1 MQIHYSSFGS
11 KTQARY
17 GFLNGR
23 YNYPEHIH
31 QYCEIVFCE
40 EGSMQ
45 VTVDDKK
52 LTMNAGDFAVISPFS
67 IHGFY
72 TPEYVRRWICV
83 FSDDFL
89 PTFVSQNEINMAA
102 ENCVF
107 HADEKLLAFLKG
119 RLPDNKEE
127 LVEMSSLQIRLVGMI
142 VACVFEEYLRK
153 VKIEP
158 KQKNKALVEI
168 LLYIQQHY
176 TEDLTLRSIGNAIG
190 YSPKYIS
197 NCISCI
203 KNYNL
208 PLLVNSLRI
217 DRAKHLLLNTNMKIL
232 SIGEICGY
240 NSEKSFYNAFRTI
253 TNTTPREYRLA
264 KRQSKQTPA
273 GKTKNTQ

>member
-1 MQIHYSSFGS
+1 MQI
-11 KTQARY
+11 
-17 GFLNGR
+17 
-23 YNYPEHIH
+23 
-31 QYCEIVFCE
+31 
-40 EGSMQ
+40 
-45 VTVDDKK
+45 TVDDKK
-52 LTMNAGDFAVISPFS
+52 STMNAGDFAVISPFS
-67 IHGFY
+67 IHGFH

-89 PTFVSQNEINMAA
+89 PTFVSRNEINVAA

-127 LVEMSSLQIRLVGMI
+127 LVEMNSAEIRLIGMI

-153 VKIEP
+153 VKIKP
-158 KQKNKALVEI
+158 MQKNKALVQI

-176 TEDLTLRSIGNAIG
+176 TEDLTLKSIGNAIG

-217 DRAKHLLLNTNMKIL
+217 DHAKHLLLNTNLKIIN
-232 SIGEICGY
+232 IGEICGY
-240 NSEKSFYNAFRTI
+240 NNEKSFYNAFRAI
-253 TNTTPREYRLA
+253 TNTTPREYRNA
-264 KRQSKQTPA
+264 KRQSKQTPDA
-273 GKTKNTQ
+273 AD